1 MARVARLQDVSVP
14 LSTRIP
20 AYPGNPAFELQPI
33 KRVAEGGSSNV
44 SRRSAHRAL
53 LSQGVIIIEG
63 LNLAAAESGVYEMY
77 CLPLRLVGA
86 DGAPG
91 RVVLRR

>member
-1 MARVARLQDVSVP
+1 MARVPRLQDVSVP

-33 KRVAEGGSSNV
+33 RRVAEGGS
-44 SRRSAHRAL
+44 
-53 LSQGVIIIEG
+53 GVT
-63 LNLAAAESGVYEMY
+63 EMS

-86 DGAPG
+86 DGAPA